1 MKLGLKRKEVLLN
14 VNIIQNKIVF
24 KENKVFPCTYT
35 FMKGYYP
42 FSCYE
47 SVLLVNK
54 IVLGMLVCGIIYLLI
69 IKYKVL

>member
-1 MKLGLKRKEVLLN
+1 MKLSLKRKEVLLN

-24 KENKVFPCTYT
+24 KENKVFPNMYS

-42 FSCYE
+42 FLCYE
-47 SVLLVNK
+47 CVLLVNK
-54 IVLGMLVCGIIYLLI
+54 IVLGMLVCGIIFLLI